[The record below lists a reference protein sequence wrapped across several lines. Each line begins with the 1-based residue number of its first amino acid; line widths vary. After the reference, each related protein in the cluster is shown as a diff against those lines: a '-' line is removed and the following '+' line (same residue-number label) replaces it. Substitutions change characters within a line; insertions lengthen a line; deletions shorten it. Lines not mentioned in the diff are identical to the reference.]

1 MKFRFGL
8 IAFLLI
14 LSSCGPTLKS
24 TMDIPMVLP
33 NAKKDSMLADPSRG
47 IFVYVGEFI
56 DQRAEKA
63 IVILEDKKV
72 TPRGDVGKSV
82 AEGLERALA
91 MYGFEMT
98 DTAPLILSGEVRNW
112 SASMSGG
119 FTKNLES
126 DAAVFVEIL
135 DPANKRVYSG
145 VYKGF
150 ASIEAPSISEAD
162 IRSVL
167 QTSMSE
173 AVRQVTADKQ
183 LLKILT
189 AF

>member
-1 MKFRFGL
+1 MQ
-8 IAFLLI
+8 
-14 LSSCGPTLKS
+14 S
-24 TMDIPMVLP
+24 TMDIPMVMP
-33 NAKKDSMLADPSRG
+33 NAKRDSMLADPSRG
-47 IFVYVGEFI
+47 VFVYVGEFI
-56 DQRAEKA
+56 DQRASKE
-63 IVILEDKKV
+63 IVTLEDKTV
-72 TPRGDVGKSV
+72 APNGDIGKSV

-91 MYGFEMT
+91 MQGYEMT

-112 SASMSGG
+112 SATLSGG
-119 FTKNLES
+119 FSKNLES

-150 ASIEAPSISEAD
+150 ASIQSPSISEAD

-173 AVRQVTADKQ
+173 AVRQVTADAQ
-183 LLKILT
+183 LLKILS